1 LVAKVAA
8 EVGSTVNNYEVL
20 GKLAAGGMAEIFLAK
35 GASAGGVERYV
46 VLKRILRHRAA
57 DAQLVR
63 MFLDEARLAA
73 QLQHSNIAQVYDIGK
88 LGDSF
93 FFTMEYVHGETVR
106 SLLHRANGTRTPVPI
121 GCVLTIAAG
130 ALAGLHYAHEKKSM
144 DGRPLGI
151 VHRDVSPSN
160 LMISYDGT
168 VKVVDFGVAKAADR
182 MTETSSGT
190 VKGKIS
196 YLAPEQITKGGGV
209 DRRSDLFSF
218 GIVLWE
224 MLTTRRLYRRET
236 DFESMAAIVPSS
248 LRPDVPRELDEMTLR
263 LLSKSP
269 ADRYQSA
276 AELQEAIEEIAVRTG
291 CVLSTPPV
299 ARFLR
304 ELFGQ
309 RPEPW
314 IVTEMTEAAEG
325 VTVTMSSSV
334 AEELGLRELDAPEA
348 QLEAVPDWTH
358 RPSIEAD
365 AYDSWPPT
373 PPAPAPEPGTLT
385 AVMTPRSVAAAA
397 AATKAPSARPTP
409 PAGIASRPAQP
420 SPPSTSPAAPA
431 PHVQASIGTQ
441 PGVVAPAVAPIE
453 AHPTPP
459 PTPAAPSVPQ
469 ASPFAPTPSTA
480 QTSPLG
486 DSAPSASSAPPFA
499 PQPTPTPST
508 PQAPQPP
515 PSISQTPPFAPQPTP
530 TPSTPQAPQP
540 PPSISQT
547 PPFAAQPTPTPSAT
561 PPPFA
566 RSPTGSAPAFP
577 STPTGSAPAF
587 PSTPTGSAPAF
598 PSTPT
603 GSTPALAP
611 QPIEVEP
618 SRPLAPPG
626 WRPDHDAPQVN
637 LTTPRRPV
645 VIAVT
650 AFAALVVVLVIW
662 RASRSTESAGE
673 APADA
678 GESQLAARDPAN
690 ALDARLAL
698 PVAADAGTATVAR
711 VDAAEV
717 AADAAVAAEPADAA
731 RGRTEQGAP
740 PRSDPALE
748 IGRAVR
754 AGNLADAVARC
765 AAVPKLSTELAT
777 VCVLSA
783 CKTRDVAKARR
794 WARSAKR
801 DVIAACR
808 QEGVELEPR
817 PTTTS
822 PRPTRLD
829 AGVDCGA
836 DLLGCQH

>member
-1 LVAKVAA
+1 MAKVAA

-46 VLKRILRHRAA
+46 VLKRILRHRAT
-57 DAQLVR
+57 DALLVG

-144 DGRPLGI
+144 DGRPLGS

-182 MTETSSGT
+182 VTETHSGT

-196 YLAPEQITKGGGV
+196 YLAPEQIIKGGGV

-236 DFESMAAIVPSS
+236 DFETMAAIVNEGPPRPSTIRS
-248 LRPDVPRELDEMTLR
+248 DIPRELDEMTLK
-263 LLSKSP
+263 LLAKSP

-314 IVTEMTEAAEG
+314 IVTEMSEAAEG

-334 AEELGLRELDAPEA
+334 AEDLGLRELDAPEA

-365 AYDSWPPT
+365 AYDSWSVPV
-373 PPAPAPEPGTLT
+373 PASPAPEPQTRT
-385 AVMTPRSVAAAA
+385 AVMTPRAVAAAA
-397 AATKAPSARPTP
+397 ATPPPSARSTP
-409 PAGIASRPAQP
+409 PAGVASRPAQP
-420 SPPSTSPAAPA
+420 
-431 PHVQASIGTQ
+431 
-441 PGVVAPAVAPIE
+441 
-453 AHPTPP
+453 
-459 PTPAAPSVPQ
+459 
-469 ASPFAPTPSTA
+469 SPFAPTPSTA
-480 QTSPLG
+480 QTSPFG
-486 DSAPSASSAPPFA
+486 DATPIAAPFA
-499 PQPTPTPST
+499 P
-508 PQAPQPP
+508 
-515 PSISQTPPFAPQPTP
+515 
-530 TPSTPQAPQP
+530 
-540 PPSISQT
+540 
-547 PPFAAQPTPTPSAT
+547 QPTPTPSAT

-566 RSPTGSAPAFP
+566 PAPTGSAPAFP

-587 PSTPTGSAPAF
+587 PSTPTGSAPGY
-598 PSTPT
+598 P
-603 GSTPALAP
+603 P
-611 QPIEVEP
+611 QAIAVEP
-618 SRPLAPPG
+618 ARPLAPAS
-626 WRPDHDAPQVN
+626 WRPGHDENEPTPN
-637 LTTPRRPV
+637 LTTSRRPV

-650 AFAALVVVLVIW
+650 ALIALVLVLVIW
-662 RASRSTESAGE
+662 RASRSSDSPGGG
-673 APADA
+673 PADA
-678 GESQLAARDPAN
+678 AELAATDPAN
-690 ALDARLAL
+690 AVDAQLA
-698 PVAADAGTATVAR
+698 PPPATDAAMATVAR
-711 VDAAEV
+711 ADASGD
-717 AADAAVAAEPADAA
+717 ADAAVIAEPADAA
-731 RGRTEQGAP
+731 IRTDEPRP
-740 PRSDPALE
+740 PKSDPALE

-765 AAVPKLSTELAT
+765 AAVPKLGTELAT
-777 VCVLSA
+777 VCVLAA

-794 WARSAKR
+794 WVRAAKR

-822 PRPTRLD
+822 PRPTRPD